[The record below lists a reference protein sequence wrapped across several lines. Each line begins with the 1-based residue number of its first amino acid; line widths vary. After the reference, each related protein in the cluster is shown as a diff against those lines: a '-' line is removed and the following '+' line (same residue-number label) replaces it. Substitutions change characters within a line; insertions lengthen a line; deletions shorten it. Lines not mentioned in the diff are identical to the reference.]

1 MIDRNAAKFIAAA
14 GLVAIAGNAAKAGG
28 DVPASHGEDVRA
40 TRVLAEGQHARK
52 APKAVTKSPSK
63 RADAAKAQA
72 SNPGSAPQAIASAAK
87 QARANAP
94 APTGRRVVI
103 TSLNSA
109 MRDKATQPPPRVQQ
123 RAASTAPVVA
133 QAPVALPKAKPTA
146 PKTVTRSSAQMA
158 QGRHVTRSSDA
169 MRDNRA
175 VGKTSQQ
182 IREGRE
188 ITRSSQQMRENAPKP
203 TRTSSQRASAE
214 KLDVSGVRET
224 TPRRIVIRSANAR
237 G

>member
-1 MIDRNAAKFIAAA
+1 VIDRNAAKFIAAA
-14 GLVAIAGNAAKAGG
+14 GLVAIAGNAAQAGG
-28 DVPASHGEDVRA
+28 EVTAAPGEGVRT

-52 APKAVTKSPSK
+52 APKVVAKSPSK
-63 RADAAKAQA
+63 RADATNAP
-72 SNPGSAPQAIASAAK
+72 SRTSGGSPQAIASAAK

-103 TSLNSA
+103 TSANSA
-109 MRDKATQPPPRVQQ
+109 LRDKATQPPVRVQQ
-123 RAASTAPVVA
+123 RVAPAGPAVA
-133 QAPVALPKAKPTA
+133 QAPVALPKARPATER
-146 PKTVTRSSAQMA
+146 TVTRSSAQMA

-169 MRDNRA
+169 MRDNRP
-175 VGKTSQQ
+175 VGKSSQQ

-188 ITRSSQQMRENAPKP
+188 VTRSSQQMRENAPKP